1 MLFDKD
7 IVYLGYREMTMK
19 DGTVLYT
26 VSMYVDGQA
35 LEVSVLA
42 TNAAVMSAVKSL
54 KFGDSA
60 VATFALRKA
69 DKLYRLS
76 LTGLA

>member
-7 IVYLGYREMTMK
+7 VVYLGYREMTMK
-19 DGTVLYT
+19 DGTVLYA
-26 VSMYVDGQA
+26 VSMYADGQA

>member
-7 IVYLGYREMTMK
+7 VVYLGYREMTMK